1 MEAPIEDIYCHVET
15 ACSHVVAFVIY
26 EEFGSYDIGV
36 PPKCNAFSFTQRFSF
51 NKVIKEN
58 SQ

>member
-26 EEFGSYDIGV
+26 EELWFL
-36 PPKCNAFSFTQRFSF
+36 
-51 NKVIKEN
+51 
-58 SQ
+58 